1 MQASSL
7 IDGSQLPQRQRSH
20 SGPAMEDEY
29 FDLDPGNGDDDE
41 DNGDDYNNDNDDNN
55 DNWPVR
61 PVRHQTRGVAKMTGQ
76 ETQIHD
82 PGPPSEPRLKGPQ
95 DIIHFFGDIY
105 LINPETNKCTM
116 EPRICQF
123 CK

>member
-29 FDLDPGNGDDDE
+29 FDLDPGNGDDNNEDDDKE
-41 DNGDDYNNDNDDNN
+41 DNRDDYNNDNN

-61 PVRHQTRGVAKMTGQ
+61 PVQHWTRDVA
-76 ETQIHD
+76 
-82 PGPPSEPRLKGPQ
+82 
-95 DIIHFFGDIY
+95 
-105 LINPETNKCTM
+105 
-116 EPRICQF
+116 
-123 CK
+123 